1 MKPSRFEYFSP
12 TSATEAV
19 EILVKYQGAARLLA
33 GGQSLVPLLNFRVI
47 TPAALIDLNRCHSLD
62 GIRRDGASLVLGTMV
77 RQSAAETSE
86 IVRTCCPLITTAM
99 PFLGPSTVR
108 NRGTIGG
115 SLAHADRVAELP
127 AVAVALGAIM
137 VAEGPNGRREIS
149 ADEFF
154 VGDLTTS
161 LTADEMLREVRF
173 PVCSEGQRFAF
184 VEATNRHHDLA
195 LVGVAL
201 KLVLKASRCE
211 YVAIAA
217 VGIGPK
223 PTRLLA
229 SERCLV
235 GNKLDAAAVRTAA
248 ALSIEGIE
256 FESEPH
262 TPAGYR
268 RHVLPT
274 LVERALMEAGS
285 SSEESGR

>member
-12 TSATEAV
+12 ASAAEAV
-19 EILVKYQGAARLLA
+19 EILASYEGAARLLA

-47 TPAALIDLNRCHSLD
+47 APAALIDLNRCPGLD
-62 GIRRDGASLVLGTMV
+62 EIRREGTALVLGAMV

-86 IVRTCCPLITTAM
+86 IVRTCCPLITAAA

-108 NRGTIGG
+108 NRGTVGG

-127 AVAVALGAIM
+127 AVAIALGALM
-137 VAEGPNGRREIS
+137 VAEGPKGRREIP

-154 VGDLTTS
+154 VGDLTTA

-173 PVCSEGQRFAF
+173 PIASEAQRFAF

-195 LVGVAL
+195 LVGVAVN
-201 KLVLKASRCE
+201 LVLKAGRCAHI
-211 YVAIAA
+211 AIAV

-223 PTRLLA
+223 PTRLHH

-235 GNKLDAAAVRTAA
+235 GNRLDATAFRSAA

-256 FESEPH
+256 FESEPNA
-262 TPAGYR
+262 PASYR

-274 LVERALMEAGS
+274 LVERALLEAVS
-285 SSEESGR
+285 RSREDPR